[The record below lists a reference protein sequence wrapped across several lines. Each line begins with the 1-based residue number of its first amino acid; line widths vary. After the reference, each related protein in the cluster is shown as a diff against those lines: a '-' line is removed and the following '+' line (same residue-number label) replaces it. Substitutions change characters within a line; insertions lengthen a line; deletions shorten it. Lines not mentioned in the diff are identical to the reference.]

1 MSTYPDF
8 NTLWDYSNPEKTRAA
23 FERARDELE
32 DATPD
37 VLLQL
42 DTQVARTHGLQRDF
56 DRAHALLDEVASKLT
71 PSTPIARV
79 RYLLERGRVHNSSG
93 DQAASAPLF
102 HDALE
107 LAERARAHGY
117 AVDAAHMLGI
127 VSRGEDALAWN
138 RRAITYAEAHPEDP
152 EATKWLG
159 ALYNNTGWI
168 LHDRGDFQGA
178 MELFERALAMRE
190 AAGKE
195 TPTLIARWCVARC
208 ARSSGQLERART
220 MQEELRSIYA
230 AREEPSGYVFEEL
243 CELALI
249 EEDVTS
255 AAAHAAR
262 AHELLSLDPW
272 LVANEPDRLARLEQL
287 SRA

>member
-127 VSRGEDALAWN
+127 VSRGE
-138 RRAITYAEAHPEDP
+138 EAVCYTH
-152 EATKWLG
+152 L
-159 ALYNNTGWI
+159 
-168 LHDRGDFQGA
+168 
-178 MELFERALAMRE
+178 
-190 AAGKE
+190 
-195 TPTLIARWCVARC
+195 
-208 ARSSGQLERART
+208 
-220 MQEELRSIYA
+220 
-230 AREEPSGYVFEEL
+230 
-243 CELALI
+243 
-249 EEDVTS
+249 
-255 AAAHAAR
+255 R
-262 AHELLSLDPW
+262 AHETREDLVCRHLLEKKKKKKRDGSIRVKMTL
-272 LVANEPDRLARLEQL
+272 NTQ
-287 SRA
+287 SMTK